1 MGATESTDSNPDHH
15 HHHDDDADGDASS
28 SNTSD
33 DNMSNNQIHGSSS
46 DDDDTSSSSSIDPG
60 HGGGFRIM
68 SVREGSP
75 AHMAGLEAYFDYI
88 VGLDGM
94 KVSEN
99 HDDFFNAVME
109 RNNDNIDNTTTTT
122 ILLCSSHGLLGIT
135 LHYEQVD
142 DGRSHGLRV
151 LQVFPNSPADHAG
164 LTPGDDYLIQIVH
177 NNRILRDVEDLKHEF
192 DEYFARDDDDEA
204 NDGVVGIKVYNS
216 RLSRV
221 WIADISPSY
230 DWGGGEGCLGC
241 DLGQGLLHRIPPL
254 QQQQL
259 PADDEMA
266 TKLEG
271 DKTDEKIDDDKVEE
285 SAGSP
290 QKYSDDDGKVEMQ
303 GVLDNTDD
311 NNGSG
316 DGGGNSPPAEQ
327 QQQQPAAAAVAATT
341 AAAAF
346 GAYTPPTIPP
356 PPPPPVR
363 VEDDKVD
370 GNNDKENNDFGDGGT
385 REGGSSMMLSSSILL
400 SNINNTKPVPG
411 NIVESAVADTATTT
425 PT

>member
-1 MGATESTDSNPDHH
+1 MGATESTDNNPDHH
-15 HHHDDDADGDASS
+15 HDDADDASS
-28 SNTSD
+28 SNASD
-33 DNMSNNQIHGSSS
+33 DNMSNNQIHESSS
-46 DDDDTSSSSSIDPG
+46 DDDDTSSSSSSIDPS

-109 RNNDNIDNTTTTT
+109 HEEKTL
-122 ILLCSSHGLLGIT
+122 ILSVYSILTLSLRQVQVLPHTAWKGSSHGLLGIT

-164 LTPGDDYLIQIVH
+164 LTPGDDYLIQIVD
-177 NNRILRDVEDLKHEF
+177 NNRILRDVQDLKHEF
-192 DEYFARDDDDEA
+192 DEYFARDDDEA
-204 NDGVVGIKVYNS
+204 NDGVVRIKVYNS

-254 QQQQL
+254 QQQQQ
-259 PADDEMA
+259 PADDDDEVSRSS
-266 TKLEG
+266 EG
-271 DKTDEKIDDDKVEE
+271 K
-285 SAGSP
+285 G
-290 QKYSDDDGKVEMQ
+290 
-303 GVLDNTDD
+303 
-311 NNGSG
+311 
-316 DGGGNSPPAEQ
+316 
-327 QQQQPAAAAVAATT
+327 
-341 AAAAF
+341 
-346 GAYTPPTIPP
+346 
-356 PPPPPVR
+356 
-363 VEDDKVD
+363 
-370 GNNDKENNDFGDGGT
+370 
-385 REGGSSMMLSSSILL
+385 
-400 SNINNTKPVPG
+400 
-411 NIVESAVADTATTT
+411 
-425 PT
+425 